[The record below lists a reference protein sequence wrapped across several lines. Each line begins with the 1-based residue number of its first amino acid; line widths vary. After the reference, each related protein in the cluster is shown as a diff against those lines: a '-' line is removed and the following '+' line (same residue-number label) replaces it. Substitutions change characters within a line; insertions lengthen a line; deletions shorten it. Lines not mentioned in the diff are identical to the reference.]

1 MIAVA
6 ECCVWKALLMRNPS
20 GEMRS
25 PRRIS
30 ATSYIISAKD
40 PDMFLPSNMVDG
52 DETTCWQFSTGATKL
67 GQAYV
72 YVDFAAPVTLDELW
86 MKNGFWKITD
96 GYDQYVRNC
105 RVKAMTID
113 FRYEGSADYRDP
125 LKVTIADVQ
134 EEQIIS
140 LEGKAGVTGVRLCIQ
155 EVYKGSKFKSD
166 VAVSELLFVRRFGQ
180 E

>member
-1 MIAVA
+1 MI
-6 ECCVWKALLMRNPS
+6 
-20 GEMRS
+20 
-25 PRRIS
+25 
-30 ATSYIISAKD
+30 
-40 PDMFLPSNMVDG
+40 DG
-52 DETTCWQFSTGATKL
+52 IEPTAWQFSTVRSPL
-67 GQAYV
+67 GQCCCYFNFSSAV
-72 YVDFAAPVTLDELW
+72 NVDEIW

-125 LKVTIADVQ
+125 LKVAIADVQ

-155 EVYKGSKFKSD
+155 EVYKGSKCKSD